1 MDIAQEVRQ
10 AVIENVADI
19 FMKSQE
25 EIAANMDVNYLSDF
39 AATSLDIYP
48 LVSEFEDRF
57 DVELEFH
64 EFQATA
70 RTPNETVDY
79 LLGKIAAKNA

>member
-25 EIAANMDVNYLSDF
+25 EIEANMDASYIADF
-39 AATSLDIYP
+39 AATSLDTFP
-48 LVSEFEDRF
+48 LVSELEDRF
-57 DVELEFH
+57 DVELELH
-64 EFQATA
+64 EFQASVG
-70 RTPNETVDY
+70 TPNETVGY
-79 LLGKIAAKNA
+79 VLAKIAAKNA